1 MRLSEFLP
9 DKVNRIH
16 SYDECYAQETSQKE
30 TNWSRW
36 NDQAA
41 QFLAVEL
48 VAVG

>member
-1 MRLSEFLP
+1 MRSSEFLSNE
-9 DKVNRIH
+9 VNRIH
-16 SYDECYAQETSQKE
+16 SDDECYAQKTSQK
-30 TNWSRW
+30 TNISRW